1 MKYVVE
7 VCHTNRNEWSDEIED
22 YREAVEFARGMSRL
36 ACVSETRIYD
46 GDEIVAV
53 YVDGEYKD
61 PWAEYD
67 EPNYPFDEWGYD
79 PYTGGFDPDL

>member
-7 VCHTNRNEWSDEIED
+7 VCHTNRNEWSEETED
-22 YREAVEFARGMSRL
+22 YREAVEFARGMSKL

-53 YVDGEYKD
+53 YVDGKYQDECED
-61 PWAEYD
+61 WD
-67 EPNYPFDEWGYD
+67 EPYDPFDEVGYD
-79 PYTGGFDPDL
+79 PYAGGYDMDL